1 MVIKQI
7 SVFVENKEGRIKKAL
22 DTLTENNINIKALS
36 IADTSKYGILRLIV
50 SDNEKAIESLEN
62 DGFVVRE
69 NDVIILSISD
79 EPNGLNSILEILDK
93 NEINLEYL
101 FAFSTHAS
109 NKAIV
114 VMRLENI
121 NEAIDIL
128 KENNAELLEKEDI
141 EKL

>member
-101 FAFSTHAS
+101 FAFSTNAS

>member
-7 SVFVENKEGRIKKAL
+7 SVFIENKEGRIKKAL

-101 FAFSTHAS
+101 FAFSTNDS